1 MAETTGVAVIEP
13 RENGPLRV
21 QGVKELRN
29 SRGEA
34 IRTEE
39 TFFLCRCGASQNKP
53 FCDGTH
59 KKIGFS
65 GARVSESVPAI
76 KEYAGGQIT
85 IHDNRSVC
93 AHAGYCTDRSPNVFR
108 MKKEP
113 WIEPDGDRADK
124 TVATIKMCPSGALSY
139 SINRA
144 AQQTE
149 STMPCIRILKDGPY
163 FVTGGPQLIC
173 DRAPHIAERYT
184 LCRCGASRN
193 KPYCDGSHWNSGFK
207 DDKN

>member
-21 QGVKELRN
+21 QGVKEFRN

-34 IRTEE
+34 ITTEE

-65 GARVSESVPAI
+65 GARVSASEPAI
-76 KEYAGGQIT
+76 KDYAGGQIT

-108 MKKEP
+108 MKQEP
-113 WIEPDGDRADK
+113 WIDPDGDPADQTIA
-124 TVATIKMCPSGALSY
+124 TVDMCPSGALSY
-139 SINRA
+139 SINQV
-144 AQQTE
+144 AQQAE

-163 FVTGGPQLIC
+163 VVTGGPQLIG

-184 LCRCGASRN
+184 LCRCGASKN
-193 KPYCDGSHWNSGFK
+193 KPYCDGSHWSSGFK